1 MVERPS
7 SRGGPL
13 PLIILLLLACVG
25 TLVLNQP
32 TSPPTVTDAPMAMLP
47 DPEAET
53 YEWDYEVWAKDLAD
67 ATRKCRRAAESQ
79 RLTELEGVEQVR
91 KRPSKYGDYLF
102 KCRFKS
108 EDLGEPYYVPSDRN
122 P

>member
-7 SRGGPL
+7 LGVPM
-13 PLIILLLLACVG
+13 PLIILLLLAAVG
-25 TLVLNQP
+25 TLVSNQP
-32 TSPPTVTDAPMAMLP
+32 ADPPIVTDSPMAMLP

-53 YEWDYEVWAKDLAD
+53 YEWDYEVWAANETE
-67 ATRKCRRAAESQ
+67 AMQKCRRIGRGHQ
-79 RLTELEGVEQVR
+79 LTEFLRFEQIS
-91 KRPSKYGDYLF
+91 KRPSRYGEYVF
-102 KCRFKS
+102 KCWFKS